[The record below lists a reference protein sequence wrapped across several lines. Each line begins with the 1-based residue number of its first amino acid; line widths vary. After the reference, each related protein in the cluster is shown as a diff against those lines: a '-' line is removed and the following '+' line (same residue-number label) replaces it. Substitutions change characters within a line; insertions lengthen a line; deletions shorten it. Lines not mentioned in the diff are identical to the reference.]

1 MKKTILTAALSL
13 IALTAVAQQS
23 SPVPVL
29 LPPAPGF
36 AGYTP
41 AIPMRDTPLLEKI
54 IKQKLQERVG
64 WNDLQQFSVDWR
76 PSSLK
81 CLAVEPSEMDPDKV
95 LRICEIKAY
104 AFQIEAKA
112 AIIKND
118 SGYDVSIIYAH
129 IE

>member
-23 SPVPVL
+23 SPIPVL
-29 LPPAPGF
+29 LPPVPGV

-41 AIPMRDTPLLEKI
+41 AIPMRDTPLIEEM
-54 IKQKLQERVG
+54 IKQKLQEAVG
-64 WNDLQQFSVDWR
+64 FNDLQRFSVDWR

-81 CLAVEPSEMDPDKV
+81 CLAVEPSEMDPDKI
-95 LRICEIKAY
+95 LRICEIKAH

-118 SGYDVSIIYAH
+118 HGYDVSIIYAH
-129 IE
+129 VE